1 MLEWITVMCPY
12 CGESQETSVDCSAGS
27 QCYVE
32 DCQIC
37 CQPMVFNV
45 QVETDGSLGAVDVR
59 QEND

>member
-1 MLEWITVMCPY
+1 MLEWITVICPY
-12 CGESQETSVDCSAGS
+12 CDEAQETSVDCSAGS

-37 CQPMVFNV
+37 CQPMLFDV
-45 QVETDGSLGAVDVR
+45 QVEADGRLATVDVR